1 MRLPFVNPRRE
12 VKRMDKVK
20 MILQVAQMVLE
31 VVEDMRKLSDSV
43 QNICTFMMEGLS
55 EDVPK
60 AIEVKPVK
68 QEEQTISLEKV
79 RGVLAQKSQAG
90 FTAEVR
96 GIIQKYGGSRL
107 SDINPKDYKSVI
119 EEAEGLGND

>member
-1 MRLPFVNPRRE
+1 
-12 VKRMDKVK
+12 MDKVK

-43 QNICTFMMEGLS
+43 QNVCTFVMEGLS
-55 EDVPK
+55 EEVPK

-68 QEEQTISLEKV
+68 QEEPTISLEKV

-96 GIIQKYGGSRL
+96 EIIQKYGGSRL

-119 EEAEGLGND
+119 EEAEGLGNE